1 MCLLDF
7 HPAVDR
13 TKEMGELLKE
23 AKAVQAS
30 FDWKKTIVTV
40 IAFMFSMMFLLP
52 FFWMLSTSFKIEA
65 DVFTFPVQWIPERWN
80 GFENYKEVWFGQFP
94 FYIYYWNSIKVA
106 VSTTLLSV
114 VVSALAAYGFSKVR
128 FPAGRWLFLIVLATY
143 MVPPQAMLVPQF
155 ILYRNIGLFD
165 SHLGLVLLGSF
176 SVLGTF
182 MLRQFFMG
190 IHSDYIDAAKIDGA
204 GHWRI
209 FWSVAMPIVR
219 PAIATYAILRFIW
232 TWNDYQNPLIFLRT
246 DSLYTIQLAMQKFT
260 TINGEFYS
268 LIMAA
273 AVSAILP
280 LVIVFIIGQKQV
292 IEGIAQ
298 GGVKG

>member
-1 MCLLDF
+1 M
-7 HPAVDR
+7 
-13 TKEMGELLKE
+13 TKSINLPKIIT
-23 AKAVQAS
+23 
-30 FDWKKTIVTV
+30 TIIVFIV
-40 IAFMFSMMFLLP
+40 SIMFLLP
-52 FFWMLSTSFKIEA
+52 FAWMLSTSFKIEA
-65 DVFTFPVQWIPERWN
+65 DVFTFPIQWIPERWN
-80 GFENYKEVWFGQFP
+80 GFNNYNEVWFGDFP

-106 VSTTLLSV
+106 VLTTLVSC
-114 VVSALAAYGFSKVR
+114 VVSALAAYGFSKVN
-128 FPAGRWLFLIVLATY
+128 FPAGKWLFIIVLATY
-143 MVPPQAMLVPQF
+143 MVPPQASLVPQF

-165 SHLGLVLLGSF
+165 SHLGLILLGSF

-190 IHSDYIDAAKIDGA
+190 IHNEYIDAAKIDGA

-209 FWSVAMPIVR
+209 FWSIALPIVR
-219 PAIATYAILRFIW
+219 PAVATYAILRFIW

-246 DSLYTIQLAMQKFT
+246 DALYTIQLAMQKFT

-280 LVIVFIIGQKQV
+280 LLIVFIIGQKQV
-292 IEGIAQ
+292 IDGIAL